1 VVIGLLKGQGRIGI
15 DVEDVRKGFSQAAM
29 EYSFTPKEK
38 EALGRTPNFAM
49 AIRHFSLKE
58 AVYKALSSDQE
69 RPASLADLEVSEK
82 PRTMNIP
89 RYQATEYA
97 VTTPIFQGDVWVRE
111 WTHSHFI
118 FHAAHL

>member
-58 AVYKALSSDQE
+58 AVYKALFSDQE
-69 RPASLADLEVSEK
+69 RQASLADLEVLEEAS
-82 PRTMNIP
+82 TSNIP
-89 RYQATEYA
+89 RDQATEYA
-97 VTTPIFQGDVWVRE
+97 VTTASFQGGVWIRE